1 MKVRWQ
7 TMAAED
13 LAWLLA
19 RLPTREAQQDFISLL
34 RYMVG
39 GIPATVAEASPHGAG
54 VEQFHIPRWPF
65 AIAFQREDQ
74 RITILRL
81 LPRYGGYTDLN

>member
-1 MKVRWQ
+1 MLWQ

-19 RLPTREAQQDFISLL
+19 RLPTREAQQEFVSLL
-34 RYMVG
+34 RYAVA
-39 GIPATVAEASPHGAG
+39 GIPAGVAEPTSPHVAG
-54 VEQFHIPRWPF
+54 VEEFSIPRWPF
-65 AIAFQREDQ
+65 SFAFQRNGE

-81 LPRYGGYTDLN
+81 LPRYGGFAGAN